1 MYLRVAVQ
9 FGHMNSPR
17 IWRTIPDLEVT
28 KNAGF
33 KKTME
38 EKIIPSDQTDEKTA
52 RFECSYGEW

>member
-38 EKIIPSDQTDEKTA
+38 EKIIPNDQTDEKTA